1 MEPNNEKAAVR
12 PDNDHDVE
20 RGSNKEQTTPQAK
33 DHSSKAG
40 AQVETVFD
48 EAFLV
53 TFGPD
58 DPENPLNWSRKLKW
72 GITAAVSSTGFVRIM
87 VSTVRLRTL
96 QLFCLAVLTNF
107 VDDGPWY

>member
-1 MEPNNEKAAVR
+1 MEPKNEKAAVR
-12 PDNDHDVE
+12 PDEDDVE
-20 RGSNKEQTTPQAK
+20 RGSNQEQTTPQVK
-33 DHSSKAG
+33 DLPSKEG

-72 GITAAVSSTGFVRIM
+72 GITAAVSGTGFVRIM
-87 VSTVRLRTL
+87 VSTVRLQRL
-96 QLFCLAVLTNF
+96 RPFRLAVLTRF
-107 VDDGPWY
+107 CR